1 MLQFYGQKVI
11 LMLDYIFFDEKGRL
25 EQGKIVQAFFY
36 TEKGRGRSMDFRK
49 KKMRLGDLLVHTG
62 TITQEQLAKALE
74 KQKKSGMKL
83 GETLVDEGIITEDD
97 IAMALSRQL
106 NIEIVDLQN
115 INVDKAVARLV
126 PVNILKKYTMIPF
139 AFSEKNKN
147 VLRVAMENP
156 LDTYA
161 QEDISII
168 TNYQVEPVVATTR
181 SIMLAIDKYHGQAET
196 QNALDQYA
204 REKNLDVEADVEEE
218 KEVNSSP
225 IVKLVKE
232 MIDLAVRQR
241 ASDIH
246 IEPMEEYI
254 RIRFRIDGVLQKKAK
269 YNISVLP
276 AIIARIKIIG
286 GMDISEKRKPQDG
299 RITQVVDHVEY
310 DIRVSILPTVF
321 GEKVVMRLT
330 AKMALTREKSQL
342 GLKPYELEQFDYIIK
357 NPHGILLVTGPTGS
371 GKSTT
376 LYTALSELNTNE
388 VNIITVEDP
397 VEANIDGINQV
408 QVNTKAELT
417 FASALRSILRQ
428 DPDIIMIG
436 EIRDTETAAIAVQ
449 AAITGHL
456 VVSTLHTNSAA
467 SSVTRLE
474 DMGIESYLIADSVVG
489 IIAQRLVR
497 RLCPVCKK
505 KKLATADE
513 KAFMGVPADQE
524 ITIYEPCGCAKC
536 DHTGYKGR
544 IGVYEIMKMTPALK
558 KIISKR
564 QGADILKDK
573 AIEEGMRTL
582 RMSGSEYVL
591 DGTTSFAEVLRISFD
606 S

>member
-1 MLQFYGQKVI
+1 
-11 LMLDYIFFDEKGRL
+11 
-25 EQGKIVQAFFY
+25 
-36 TEKGRGRSMDFRK
+36 MDFNRK
-49 KKMRLGDLLVHTG
+49 RIRLGDLLVETG
-62 TITQEQLAKALE
+62 NITQEQLERALA
-74 KQKKSGMKL
+74 KQKERNMKL
-83 GETLVDEGIITEDD
+83 GEILVDEGIITEDD
-97 IAMALSRQL
+97 IAVALSNQL

-115 INVDKAVARLV
+115 INIDKSVTKLV
-126 PVNILKKYTMIPF
+126 PVNILKKYTMMPF
-139 AFSEKNKN
+139 AFSESNKN

-168 TNYQVEPVVATTR
+168 TNYLVEPVVATTR
-181 SIMLAIDKYHGQAET
+181 SIMLAIDKYHGQDEMKH
-196 QNALDQYA
+196 ALNQYA
-204 REKNLDVEADVEEE
+204 KEKKLEVETDVHEEDE
-218 KEVNSSP
+218 INSSP

-246 IEPMEEYI
+246 IEPMEDYI
-254 RIRFRIDGVLQKKAK
+254 RVRYRIDGVLQKKAT
-269 YNISVLP
+269 YNVSVLP

-376 LYTALSELNTNE
+376 LYTALSELNTND

-408 QVNTKAELT
+408 QVNPKAELT

-449 AAITGHL
+449 ASITGHL

-467 SSVTRLE
+467 SSITRLE
-474 DMGIESYLIADSVVG
+474 DMGIESYLIADSVIGV
-489 IIAQRLVR
+489 IAQRLVR
-497 RLCPVCKK
+497 RLCPVCKRPK
-505 KKLATADE
+505 QATEDE
-513 KAFMGVPADQE
+513 KEFMGVDVRQDV
-524 ITIYEPCGCAKC
+524 TIYEPCGCAKC
-536 DHTGYKGR
+536 ENTGFKGR

-558 KIISKR
+558 QIISR
-564 QGADILKDK
+564 GEGADVLKDK
-573 AIEEGMRTL
+573 AIKEGMRTL

-591 DGTTSFAEVLRISFD
+591 DGTTSFAEVVRISFD

>member
-1 MLQFYGQKVI
+1 
-11 LMLDYIFFDEKGRL
+11 
-25 EQGKIVQAFFY
+25 
-36 TEKGRGRSMDFRK
+36 
-49 KKMRLGDLLVHTG
+49 
-62 TITQEQLAKALE
+62 
-74 KQKKSGMKL
+74 
-83 GETLVDEGIITEDD
+83 
-97 IAMALSRQL
+97 
-106 NIEIVDLQN
+106 
-115 INVDKAVARLV
+115 
-126 PVNILKKYTMIPF
+126 
-139 AFSEKNKN
+139 
-147 VLRVAMENP
+147 MENP

-181 SIMLAIDKYHGQAET
+181 SIMLAIDKYHGQADVKS
-196 QNALDQYA
+196 ALKRYA
-204 REKNLDVEADVEEE
+204 QEKKLEVEEDE
-218 KEVNSSP
+218 QEEEDINSSP

-254 RIRFRIDGVLQKKAK
+254 RVRYRIDGVMQKREK
-269 YNISVLP
+269 YNISVLS

-330 AKMALTREKSQL
+330 AKMALTRDKSQL
-342 GLKPYELEQFDYIIK
+342 GLKPFELEQFNHIIS

-376 LYTALSELNTNE
+376 LYTALSELNTSD

-408 QVNTKAELT
+408 QVNPKAELT

-436 EIRDTETAAIAVQ
+436 EIRDQETAEIAVQ
-449 AAITGHL
+449 ASITGHL

-467 SSVTRLE
+467 STITRLE
-474 DMGIESYLIADSVVG
+474 NMGVAPYLIADSVIGV
-489 IIAQRLVR
+489 IAQRLVR
-497 RLCPVCKK
+497 RLCPVCKEARE
-505 KKLATADE
+505 ATVEE
-513 KAFMGVPADQE
+513 KEFMGQDVDKK
-524 ITIYEPCGCAKC
+524 ITLYEPCGCAKC
-536 DHTGYKGR
+536 DNTGYKGR
-544 IGVYEIMKMTPALK
+544 IGVYEIMTMTPALK
-558 KIISKR
+558 TMISKR
-564 QGADILKDK
+564 EGAERIKEQ
-573 AIEEGMRTL
+573 AMEEGMRTL

-591 DGTTSFAEVLRISFD
+591 DGTTSFAELVKISFD
-606 S
+606 V

>member
-1 MLQFYGQKVI
+1 
-11 LMLDYIFFDEKGRL
+11 
-25 EQGKIVQAFFY
+25 
-36 TEKGRGRSMDFRK
+36 MDFRK
-49 KKMRLGDLLVHTG
+49 KIRLGDLLVEAG
-62 TITQEQLAKALE
+62 SITQEQLMSALE
-74 KQKKSGMKL
+74 KQKKTGMKL
-83 GETLVDEGIITEDD
+83 GVTLVDEGVITEDD
-97 IAMALSRQL
+97 IAEALGRQL
-106 NIEIVDLQN
+106 GIEIVDLQN
-115 INVDKAVARLV
+115 INVDKAVTQLV

-181 SIMLAIDKYHGQAET
+181 SIMLAIDKYHGQNEMKT
-196 QNALDQYA
+196 ALSRYA
-204 REKNLDVEADVEEE
+204 KEKRLEVEVDEQEQE
-218 KEVNSSP
+218 DISSSP

-241 ASDIH
+241 ASDI
-246 IEPMEEYI
+246 
-254 RIRFRIDGVLQKKAK
+254 RIDGVLQKKAT
-269 YNISVLP
+269 YNVSVLP

-342 GLKPYELEQFDYIIK
+342 GLKPYELEQFDYIIS

-376 LYTALSELNTNE
+376 LYTALSELNTND

-408 QVNTKAELT
+408 QVNPKAELT

-436 EIRDTETAAIAVQ
+436 EIRDGETASIAVQ
-449 AAITGHL
+449 ASITGHL

-467 SSVTRLE
+467 SSITRLE
-474 DMGIESYLIADSVVG
+474 DMGVESYLIADSVIGV
-489 IIAQRLVR
+489 IAQRLVR
-497 RLCPVCKK
+497 RLCPMCKK
-505 KKLATADE
+505 PRQATADE
-513 KAFMGVPADQE
+513 KNFMGVDESQE
-524 ITIYEPCGCAKC
+524 ITIYEPCGCSKC
-536 DHTGYKGR
+536 DNAGYKGR

-558 KIISKR
+558 KIISSR
-564 QGADILKDK
+564 QGADVLKEK

-591 DGTTSFAEVLRISFD
+591 EGITSYSEVVRISFD

>member
-1 MLQFYGQKVI
+1 MRAQIDKRVKK
-11 LMLDYIFFDEKGRL
+11 DVRC
-25 EQGKIVQAFFY
+25 
-36 TEKGRGRSMDFRK
+36 MDFNRK
-49 KKMRLGDLLVHTG
+49 KIRLGDLLVETG
-62 TITQEQLAKALE
+62 SITQEQLEHALA
-74 KQKKSGMKL
+74 KQKERNMKL
-83 GETLVDEGIITEDD
+83 GEILVDEGIITEDD
-97 IAMALSRQL
+97 IAVALSNQL

-115 INVDKAVARLV
+115 INVDKSVTQLV
-126 PVNILKKYTMIPF
+126 PVNILKKYTMMPF
-139 AFSEKNKN
+139 AFSENNKN

-181 SIMLAIDKYHGQAET
+181 SIMLAIDKYHGQDEMKH
-196 QNALDQYA
+196 ALNQYA
-204 REKNLDVEADVEEE
+204 KEKKLEVETDVHEEE
-218 KEVNSSP
+218 EINSSP

-254 RIRFRIDGVLQKKAK
+254 RVRYRIDGVLQKKAT
-269 YNISVLP
+269 YNVSVLP

-330 AKMALTREKSQL
+330 AKTALTREKSQL

-376 LYTALSELNTNE
+376 LYTALSELNTND

-408 QVNTKAELT
+408 QVNAKAELT

-436 EIRDTETAAIAVQ
+436 EIRDKETASIAVQ
-449 AAITGHL
+449 ASITGHL

-467 SSVTRLE
+467 SSITRLE
-474 DMGIESYLIADSVVG
+474 DMGIESYLIADSVIGV
-489 IIAQRLVR
+489 IAQRLVR
-497 RLCPVCKK
+497 RLCPMCKK
-505 KKLATADE
+505 PKQATEEE
-513 KAFMGVPADQE
+513 KEFMGVDVSQE
-524 ITIYEPCGCAKC
+524 VTIYEPCGCTKC
-536 DHTGYKGR
+536 ENTGFKGR

-558 KIISKR
+558 KIISR
-564 QGADILKDK
+564 REGADVLKDK

-591 DGTTSFAEVLRISFD
+591 DGTTSFAEVVRISFD

>member
-1 MLQFYGQKVI
+1 
-11 LMLDYIFFDEKGRL
+11 
-25 EQGKIVQAFFY
+25 
-36 TEKGRGRSMDFRK
+36 MDFNRK
-49 KKMRLGDLLVHTG
+49 KVRLGDLLVEAG
-62 TITQEQLAKALE
+62 SITQEQLVNALE
-74 KQKKSGMKL
+74 KQKKNGMKL
-83 GETLVDEGIITEDD
+83 GVTLVDEGVITEDD
-97 IAMALSRQL
+97 IAEALGRQL
-106 NIEIVDLQN
+106 GIEIVDLQN
-115 INVDKAVARLV
+115 INVDKAVTQLV

-181 SIMLAIDKYHGQAET
+181 SIMLAIDKYHGQNEMKT
-196 QNALDQYA
+196 ALSQYA
-204 REKNLDVEADVEEE
+204 KEKRLEVEVDEHEQE
-218 KEVNSSP
+218 DINSSP

-254 RIRFRIDGVLQKKAK
+254 RVRYRIDGVLQKKAT
-269 YNISVLP
+269 YNVSVLP

-342 GLKPYELEQFDYIIK
+342 GLKPYELEQFDYIIS

-376 LYTALSELNTNE
+376 LYTALSELNTND

-408 QVNTKAELT
+408 QVNPKAELT

-436 EIRDTETAAIAVQ
+436 EIRDGETASIAVQ
-449 AAITGHL
+449 ASITGHL

-467 SSVTRLE
+467 SSITRLE
-474 DMGIESYLIADSVVG
+474 DMGVESYLIADSVIGV
-489 IIAQRLVR
+489 IAQRLVR
-497 RLCPVCKK
+497 RLCPMCKK
-505 KKLATADE
+505 PRQATADE
-513 KAFMGVPADQE
+513 KNFMGVDESQE
-524 ITIYEPCGCAKC
+524 ITIYEPCGCSKC
-536 DHTGYKGR
+536 DNAGYKGR

-558 KIISKR
+558 KIISSR
-564 QGADILKDK
+564 QGADVLKEK

-591 DGTTSFAEVLRISFD
+591 EGITSYSEVVRISFD

>member
-1 MLQFYGQKVI
+1 
-11 LMLDYIFFDEKGRL
+11 
-25 EQGKIVQAFFY
+25 
-36 TEKGRGRSMDFRK
+36 MDFNRRK
-49 KKMRLGDLLVHTG
+49 IKLGDLLVETG
-62 TITQEQLAKALE
+62 TITQEQLEHALK
-74 KQKKSGMKL
+74 KQKKTNLKL
-83 GETLVDEGIITEDD
+83 GETLVDEGIISEDD
-97 IAMALSRQL
+97 IAIALSHQL
-106 NIEIVDLQN
+106 NLEIVDLQSIN
-115 INVDKAVARLV
+115 IDSKVATLV
-126 PVNILKKYTMIPF
+126 PVSILKKYTMIPF
-139 AFSEKNKN
+139 AYSEDNMN
-147 VLRVAMENP
+147 ILRVAMENP

-181 SIMLAIDKYHGQAET
+181 SIMLAIDKYHGQDDVKD
-196 QNALDQYA
+196 ALKRYA
-204 REKNLDVEADVEEE
+204 QEKKLEVEENE
-218 KEVNSSP
+218 QEEEDINSSP

-254 RIRFRIDGVLQKKAK
+254 RIRYRIDGVMQKREK

-321 GEKVVMRLT
+321 GEKVVMRLA
-330 AKMALTREKSQL
+330 AKMALTRDKSQL
-342 GLKPYELEQFDYIIK
+342 GLKPYELEQFNHIIR

-376 LYTALSELNTNE
+376 LYTALSELNTSE
-388 VNIITVEDP
+388 VNIVTVEDP
-397 VEANIDGINQV
+397 VEANLEGINQV
-408 QVNTKAELT
+408 QVNPKAELT

-436 EIRDTETAAIAVQ
+436 EIRDQETAEIAVQ
-449 AAITGHL
+449 ASITGHL

-467 SSVTRLE
+467 STITRLE
-474 DMGIESYLIADSVVG
+474 NMGIASYLIADSVIGV
-489 IIAQRLVR
+489 IAQRLVR
-497 RLCPVCKK
+497 RLCPECKEERE
-505 KKLATADE
+505 ATEEE
-513 KAFMGVPADQE
+513 KRFMGQDVDKKV
-524 ITIYEPCGCAKC
+524 IIYEPCGCAKC
-536 DHTGYKGR
+536 DNTGYKGR
-544 IGVYEIMKMTPALK
+544 IGVYEIMKMTPGLK
-558 KIISKR
+558 KMVASQEAAEK
-564 QGADILKDK
+564 LNEK
-573 AIEEGMRTL
+573 AIAEGMRTL

-591 DGTTSFAEVLRISFD
+591 DGTTSYSELLKIAFD
-606 S
+606 T

>member
-1 MLQFYGQKVI
+1 
-11 LMLDYIFFDEKGRL
+11 
-25 EQGKIVQAFFY
+25 
-36 TEKGRGRSMDFRK
+36 MDFKRK
-49 KKMRLGDLLVHTG
+49 KIRLGDLLVETG
-62 TITQEQLAKALE
+62 CITEEQLQRALA
-74 KQKKSGMKL
+74 KQKERNKKL
-83 GETLVDEGIITEDD
+83 GEILVDEGFITEDD
-97 IAMALSRQL
+97 IAVALSNQL

-115 INVDKAVARLV
+115 INVDKSVTQLV
-126 PVNILKKYTMIPF
+126 PVNILKKYTMIPY
-139 AFSEKNKN
+139 AFSENNKN

-181 SIMLAIDKYHGQAET
+181 SIMLAIDKYFGQAEMKD
-196 QNALDQYA
+196 ALNQYA
-204 REKNLDVEADVEEE
+204 KEKKLEVEVDEHEETE
-218 KEVNSSP
+218 INSSP

-246 IEPMEEYI
+246 VEPMEDYI
-254 RIRFRIDGVLQKKAK
+254 RVRYRIDGVLQKKAT
-269 YNISVLP
+269 YNVSVLP

-376 LYTALSELNTNE
+376 LYTALSELNTND

-408 QVNTKAELT
+408 QVNPKADLT

-449 AAITGHL
+449 ASITGHL

-467 SSVTRLE
+467 SSITRLE
-474 DMGIESYLIADSVVG
+474 DMGIESYLIADSVIGV
-489 IIAQRLVR
+489 IAQRLVR
-497 RLCPVCKK
+497 RLCPICKK
-505 KKLATADE
+505 PRPATEQE
-513 KAFMGVPADQE
+513 KEFMGVDGSE
-524 ITIYEPCGCAKC
+524 EVTIYDPCGCSKC
-536 DHTGYKGR
+536 ENTGYKGR
-544 IGVYEIMKMTPALK
+544 IGVYEIMKMTPTLK
-558 KIISKR
+558 KIISR
-564 QGADILKDK
+564 RDGADVLKEK

-582 RMSGSEYVL
+582 RMIPRPRCLHLWNLSLLFQAYLWLHTHILPFLPLSPFMLPASSSASLYFMV
-591 DGTTSFAEVLRISFD
+591 FFMNQMICA
-606 S
+606 